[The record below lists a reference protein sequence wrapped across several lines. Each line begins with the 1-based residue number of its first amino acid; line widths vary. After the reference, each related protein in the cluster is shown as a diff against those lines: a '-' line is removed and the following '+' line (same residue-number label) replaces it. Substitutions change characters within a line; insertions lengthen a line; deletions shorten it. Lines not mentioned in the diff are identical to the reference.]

1 MGKTSRPKNKKLAK
15 VDVDDVVTA
24 TGDEP
29 SAFIK
34 FCKNNY

>member
-1 MGKTSRPKNKKLAK
+1 MGKTSRPKSKKIAK
-15 VDVDDVVTA
+15 PVDDVVTEV
-24 TGDEP
+24 GDEP